1 MCLSVACNC
10 CVRIFNHVYM
20 MWFTHLDSGLF
31 ITGLYRIVYGLYLVT
46 LQLAETLLIF
56 PNPLIVELN
65 FCSISSLPKWYQSKE
80 TPDFTLRFVLFP
92 LDSIFSFIDQAW
104 ISFFRSNHLHRALI
118 SSGRVSISLD
128 RAWILQLSA
137 WLSDLSSIF
146 FFSFRD
152 WISSIVLIWL
162 CEAIRSSSFS
172 LS

>member
-1 MCLSVACNC
+1 
-10 CVRIFNHVYM
+10 M